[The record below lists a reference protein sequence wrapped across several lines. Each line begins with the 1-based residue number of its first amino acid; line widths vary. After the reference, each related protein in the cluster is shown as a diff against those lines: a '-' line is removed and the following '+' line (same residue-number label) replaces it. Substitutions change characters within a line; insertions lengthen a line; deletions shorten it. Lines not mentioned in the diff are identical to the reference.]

1 LKLKFKSKR
10 NTVLLRD
17 NIVEKHCASIELAN
31 IELQILEQLKKA
43 EVNVPQVY
51 SQNGAVLKMEYI
63 PGKTL
68 PDLIEEYEASA
79 AMGELSYNEA
89 AMEIVKWFDDFYH
102 AVSIGEIRGDVNG
115 RNFIFYN
122 NQCWGVDFEERI
134 YGTKEQDMGRL
145 IAFVLTYD
153 PPHTTV
159 KTAFTNSLLYH
170 GVNVLKLDAQEI
182 CRWRDLEFHAM
193 LKRR

>member
-10 NTVLLRD
+10 NTVLLRN
-17 NIVEKHCASIELAN
+17 NIVEKHCASVELAN

-43 EVNVPQVY
+43 GVNVPQVY

-68 PDLIEEYEASA
+68 PDLIEEYEASVTTD
-79 AMGELSYNEA
+79 ELSCNGV
-89 AMEIVKWFDDFYH
+89 AMEIIKWFDDFYR
-102 AVSIGEIRGDVNG
+102 AVATEEIRGDVNG
-115 RNFIFYN
+115 RNFIFNN

-134 YGTKEQDMGRL
+134 YGTKEQDIGRL

-159 KTAFTNSLLYH
+159 KTAFASSLLYH
-170 GVNVLKLDAQEI
+170 GVNILKLDAQEI
-182 CRWRDLEFHAM
+182 CRWRDLEFQAM